1 MQNRPAA
8 RPGSRRKLRAASGLT
23 RREIEV
29 MSWVREGK
37 RNGEIAVILGIS
49 PHTVRKHLENTFS
62 KLGVETRTAAA
73 KVFIEQRAR
82 RPAAK
87 LAER

>member
-8 RPGSRRKLRAASGLT
+8 RPGGRRPPPAASRLS